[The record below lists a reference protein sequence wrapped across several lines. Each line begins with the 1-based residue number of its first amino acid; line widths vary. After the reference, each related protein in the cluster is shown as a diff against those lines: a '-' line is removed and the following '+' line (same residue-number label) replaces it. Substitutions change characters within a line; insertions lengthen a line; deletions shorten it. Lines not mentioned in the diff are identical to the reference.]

1 MLDTVMVG
9 QLGSVDIA
17 AAALGNQ
24 VFFVMTIMQFGIVS
38 GGSIFISQYWGK
50 KDLSGVHRTMGI
62 TLSAATV
69 ISVLFFLIAFFI
81 PDKVL
86 SLYTKD
92 VLVIERGAA
101 YLRTVSPSYILI
113 GIGFAFAHALRS
125 TERVVL
131 PTAATAV
138 ATVLNAVLNYVF
150 IFGFSVRGKTLILER
165 GLVGAAIATD
175 ISRIVEFLILIIIPY
190 VKHYEAAVNP
200 KYYFQTQTGF
210 FARYVRIAFPVF
222 FNECLWG
229 IGVSVQNSIYGHSG
243 TDVIAAFNIMNTNSS
258 LIWTFFIGCGNAA
271 AIIIGKKIG
280 EGSRDESVAIAKR
293 LVKFMALCAA
303 GLAVLLIPLALL
315 LPYFF
320 KVEPEVISMA
330 RVFILM
336 TAALYPLFAVCM
348 CMVVGVCRSGG
359 DTLYATIMDIGFMWA
374 ISIPLGFL
382 AVSVFHLPFWAIFLC
397 LHSEDIFKTTMGLIR
412 LKSGKWLHDVTN

>member
-1 MLDTVMVG
+1 MVG
-9 QLGSVDIA
+9 QLGSIDIA

-50 KDLSGVHRTMGI
+50 KDLDGVHRTMGI
-62 TLSAATV
+62 TLSSATL
-69 ISVLFFLIAFFI
+69 ISLVFFLLALFI
-81 PDKVL
+81 PEEIL

-92 VLVIERGAA
+92 LMVIERGAR

-113 GIGFAFAHALRS
+113 GIGFAFGHAMRS

-131 PTAATAV
+131 PTVATAI
-138 ATVLNAVLNYVF
+138 ATVLNAILNYAF
-150 IFGFSVRGKTLILER
+150 IFGFSVGSRTILLPH
-165 GLVGAAIATD
+165 GLTGAAIATD
-175 ISRIVEFLILIIIPY
+175 ISRVIELLILIIIPY
-190 VKHYEAAVNP
+190 VKHYEVAVHP
-200 KYYFQTQTGF
+200 KRFFKRQPGF
-210 FARYVRIAFPVF
+210 FARYIRIAFPVF

-229 IGVSVQNSIYGHSG
+229 TGTSIQSSIYGHAG
-243 TDVIAAFNIMNTNSS
+243 TNVIAAFNIMNTNSS

-280 EGSRDESVAIAKR
+280 EGSREESYSMAKR
-293 LVKFMALCAA
+293 MVKFMALSAV
-303 GLAVLLIPLALL
+303 GLALLLIPLAFL

-320 KVEPEVISMA
+320 KVEEDVIHMA

-336 TAALYPLFAVCM
+336 TASLYPLFAVCM

-359 DTLYATIMDIGFMWA
+359 DTLYSTIMDIGFMWGIA
-374 ISIPLGFL
+374 IPLGFL
-382 AVSVFHLPFWAIFLC
+382 AVYLFHLPYWAIFLC
-397 LHSEDIFKTTMGLIR
+397 LHTEDIFKTTMALLR